1 MPLRSSLI
9 QISGVI
15 QELPLGDTLRG
26 GGSTPTVSEISFSIA
41 GYEDTF
47 TIIDANVSSSSYVSI
62 NFLGNAATSKDADEN
77 EFDKMDVVAI
87 PFNGGF
93 TLSVQT
99 NPGPVYGAFKFSY
112 TVA

>member
-1 MPLRSSLI
+1 MPIRSSLI
-9 QISGVI
+9 QISGII

-26 GGSTPTVSEISFSIA
+26 GGSAPTLAEISFQTA

-47 TIIDANVSSSSYVSI
+47 TITDTNVSSTSYVSI
-62 NFLGNAATSKDADEN
+62 NSLGNSATNKDADEN

-93 TLSVQT
+93 TLSVQA